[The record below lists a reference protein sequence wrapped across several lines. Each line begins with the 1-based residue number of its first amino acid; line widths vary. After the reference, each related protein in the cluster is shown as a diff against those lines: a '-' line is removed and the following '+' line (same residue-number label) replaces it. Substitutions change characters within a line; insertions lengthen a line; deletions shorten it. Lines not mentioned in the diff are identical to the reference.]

1 MKRYPRAPG
10 EKSINLSQP
19 LDLGEKPLGIVL
31 SGGGS
36 RAAYQVGA
44 LKALIPYFKNNNQS
58 IKVIVGSSIGALNGL
73 LLAACL
79 KKDISASVEELE
91 LLWRERTFRNTFAGS
106 PSQAFLRAIRMGV
119 IQYLSPGPKPTNT
132 AIFDPSPL
140 MHRLDSAIVQ
150 YGGLSPENRHPGLS
164 AIAVMTTIEG
174 ATRKPMLFASTDHQ
188 LDRETLAG
196 ASFEICY
203 VDQLTA
209 KHGFASAALPSVLP
223 PVELDTEHGKVRL
236 VDGGISQNVPVDP
249 AARLGAEQVIVVD
262 VSGRNWWL
270 DHFGEAHDT
279 RPSWEIPA
287 DFETFCVRPPETFV
301 SRCQKPIGD
310 LLKYVA
316 SQSTRKFIS
325 AVGPTWP
332 VFQLLKKK
340 LGEQVAY
347 EAMTYVAL
355 DPDYIQ
361 GLIEMGYDETRALL
375 RNRDQVHFERGETYA
390 ETIEKAGGVGK

>member
-1 MKRYPRAPG
+1 MKKRPRSPS
-10 EKSINLSQP
+10 EKSINQSTP
-19 LDLGEKPLGIVL
+19 IGLGEKPLGIVL

-44 LKALIPYFKNNNQS
+44 LKALIPYFTSSKQS
-58 IKVIVGSSIGALNGL
+58 IKVIVGSSVGALNGL

-79 KKDISASVEELE
+79 KKGIATSVEELE

-140 MHRLDSAIVQ
+140 MQRLDRALTD
-150 YGGLSPENRHPGLS
+150 YGGLAPEDREPSLT
-164 AIAVMTTIEG
+164 AVAVMTTIEG
-174 ATRKPMLFASTDHQ
+174 TTRKPMLFASTHHQ
-188 LDRETLAG
+188 LDRETLLG

-203 VDQLTA
+203 VDNLTA

-223 PVELDTEHGKVRL
+223 PVELDTDQGKVRL
-236 VDGGISQNVPVDP
+236 VDGGISQNIPVDP

-301 SRCQKPIGD
+301 SRCQQPIGN
-310 LLKYVA
+310 LLKAVA

-340 LGEQVAY
+340 LGEEVAY

-361 GLIEMGYDETRALL
+361 GLIEMGYEETRALL
-375 RNRDQVHFERGETYA
+375 KNREVVEFEHLDSYS
-390 ETIEKAGGVGK
+390 ETIQKIRG

>member
-1 MKRYPRAPG
+1 MRRHPRAPD
-10 EKSINLSQP
+10 EKSIINEHS
-19 LDLGEKPLGIVL
+19 LDLGERPLGIVL

-44 LKALIPYFKNNNQS
+44 LKALIPYFETSKQP

-79 KKDISASVEELE
+79 NKGIATSVEELE
-91 LLWRERTFRNTFAGS
+91 LLWRERTFRNTFKGS
-106 PSQAFLRAIRMGV
+106 PSHAFLRAIRMGMM
-119 IQYLSPGPKPTNT
+119 QYLSPGPKPTDS

-140 MHRLDSAIVQ
+140 MGRLDSAMRS
-150 YGGLSPENRHPGLS
+150 YGGLMPEVREPSLS
-164 AIAVMTTIEG
+164 AVAVMTTIEG
-174 ATRKPMLFASTDHQ
+174 TTRKPMLFASTHKH
-188 LDRETLAG
+188 LDRDILKG
-196 ASFEICY
+196 ASFEISY
-203 VDQLTA
+203 VDELTA

-223 PVELDTEHGKVRL
+223 PVELDTDLGRVRL

-249 AARLGAEQVIVVD
+249 AARLGAEKVIVVD

-279 RPSWEIPA
+279 RPTWEIPA
-287 DFETFCVRPPETFV
+287 DFETFCMRPPEIFV
-301 SRCQKPIGD
+301 TRCQGAIGS
-310 LLKYVA
+310 LLKSVA
-316 SQSTRKFIS
+316 TRSTRQFIS

-340 LGEQVAY
+340 LGEDVAY

-361 GLIEMGYDETRALL
+361 GLIELGYNETRALL
-375 RNRDQVHFERGETYA
+375 RNRDQVEFVQHNNYTQ
-390 ETIEKAGGVGK
+390 TIKGI

>member
-1 MKRYPRAPG
+1 MKKRPRSPD
-10 EKSINLSQP
+10 ERSINLTQP

-36 RAAYQVGA
+36 RAAYQAGA
-44 LKALIPYFKNNNQS
+44 LKALIPYFKNSKQP

-73 LLAACL
+73 LLGSCL
-79 KKDISASVEELE
+79 KNGMETAVEELE
-91 LLWRERTFRNTFAGS
+91 SLWRERTFKNTFAGS
-106 PSQAFLRAIRMGV
+106 PSQAFLRAIRMG
-119 IQYLSPGPKPTNT
+119 IMQYLSPGPKPTNS

-140 MHRLDSAIVQ
+140 MRRLDSAMVT
-150 YGGLSPENRHPGLS
+150 YGGLRPEDRDPALTTV
-164 AIAVMTTIEG
+164 AVMTTIEG
-174 ATRKPMLFASTDHQ
+174 TTRKPLLFASTHQQ
-188 LDRETLAG
+188 LDQETLRG

-203 VDQLTA
+203 VDDLTA

-223 PVELDTEHGKVRL
+223 PVELDTERGKVRL
-236 VDGGISQNVPVDP
+236 VDGGISQNIPVDP
-249 AARLGAEQVIVVD
+249 AARLGAEKVIIVD

-270 DHFGEAHDT
+270 DRFGEAHDT

-287 DFETFCVRPPETFV
+287 DFETFCIRPPEIFV
-301 SRCQKPIGD
+301 SRCQKPLGD

-316 SQSTRKFIS
+316 SRSTRKFIS

-340 LGEQVAY
+340 LGEDVAY

-355 DPDYIQ
+355 DPDYVQ
-361 GLIEMGYDETRALL
+361 GLIEMGYEETRALL
-375 RNRDQVHFERGETYA
+375 RHRDQVEFEREPTYS
-390 ETIEKAGGVGK
+390 ETIQKVEAAS